1 MYINIFPPLGVLPA
15 LISLVVLNTMQF
27 FYLLGSVISHT
38 HTYTDSSF
46 DHIYYIK
53 TQPVARRESHKDLGI
68 LISEDLSWI
77 KHYDYLQSK
86 AYKKRGF
93 LRRTLSKTM
102 TIHTKKVLY
111 TSLVR
116 SQLTYCSPIWRP
128 QFLKDIQSIENVQ
141 RRATKVILH
150 DYKSYYKSRLVALHL
165 LPLMM
170 QFELIDI
177 LFFISSL
184 RAQLLGIL

>member
-1 MYINIFPPLGVLPA
+1 
-15 LISLVVLNTMQF
+15 
-27 FYLLGSVISHT
+27 
-38 HTYTDSSF
+38 
-46 DHIYYIK
+46 
-53 TQPVARRESHKDLGI
+53 
-68 LISEDLSWI
+68 
-77 KHYDYLQSK
+77 
-86 AYKKRGF
+86 
-93 LRRTLSKTM
+93 M

-141 RRATKVILH
+141 RRATKFILH
-150 DYKSYYKSRLVALHL
+150 DYKSCYKSRLVALHL

-184 RAQLLGIL
+184 KCPTERFNMLPSLQHQHAQPQGISSFTTCVEQIVTDTSTLIVCPVFGILFQSLM